1 MRRLNLKDKEK
12 LQKAIKNIKST
23 NLKIETLLFEVLQE
37 YITDKNSNIED
48 LKICNDK
55 ITKFKNIFNISSDL
69 WYLSGDQSSDY
80 NYYTKRIILSSIISK
95 IYLKML
101 CAKNYSREQLKKDI
115 KEEIIKVGKF
125 NKFKAECLSF
135 INVLKNGSKT
145 KGSGRGY

>member
-1 MRRLNLKDKEK
+1 MRRLNSKDKEK
-12 LQKAIKNIKST
+12 LQKVIKNIKST

-69 WYLSGDQSSDY
+69 WYLAGDKSSDY

-101 CAKNYSREQLKKDI
+101 CAKNFSREQLKKDI

-135 INVLKNGSKT
+135 INNFKNGSKE